1 MYLHI
6 QKLLLLLSVAISTQ
20 ISAQKKISEKLS
32 DENALVINN
41 PPFEWLTPAIKSQ
54 AINDDYHVH
63 VTTNESIKAL
73 TGNWRG
79 AFTIRAGIEVPFNF
93 IIREEGSALKA
104 FLVNGEEHFPTGDLR
119 IVGDS
124 ILIALPLFDN
134 ELAFR
139 IEGNQLT
146 GVLRRQDLRG
156 SVTPVKAKKGL
167 IHRFNETSSSPITD
181 ISGTYDVVFQNSNG
195 KEEKAVGIFKQKNG
209 IVTATFL
216 RVTGDSRFLEGVIED
231 NVIRLSSFI
240 GSSPVL
246 YEGKVDNNGRI
257 QGENI
262 NAKASIPFIA
272 IPNAEASLPDAYSLT
287 RLKEGND
294 RLVFNF
300 KDADGNIVSS
310 EDKKFKGKPF
320 IITIGGTWCP
330 NCMDEAAF
338 LGPWYKANKDRG
350 IEVIGLQ
357 YERQTDS
364 AFVKKVFDRFRKH
377 YGIGYPLAIGGLAD
391 KQVVLTSLPQLEQFL
406 SFPTTIFVD
415 KNGKVKKIHT
425 GFSGPATGKHY
436 DTFIKDFNAEVDAL
450 LK

>member
-6 QKLLLLLSVAISTQ
+6 QKISLLLILIVYTQ
-20 ISAQKKISEKLS
+20 ISAQKIISGKVS
-32 DENALVINN
+32 DESEISLNKKSAN
-41 PPFEWLTPAIKSQ
+41 PFTLAIKNQ
-54 AINDDYHVH
+54 APDQVGYPVKA
-63 VTTNESIKAL
+63 TKTNIGEL

-79 AFTIRAGIEVPFNF
+79 IFTLKPGVEVPFNF
-93 IIREEGSALKA
+93 IVREEGSTLKA
-104 FLVNGEEHFPTGDLR
+104 FLVNGEERFPTGDIR
-119 IVGDS
+119 IVDDS
-124 ILIALPLFDN
+124 IVIALPLFDN
-134 ELAFR
+134 ELAFK
-139 IEGNQLT
+139 IEDNLLT

-156 SVTPVKAKKGL
+156 TATPVKAKKGML
-167 IHRFNETSSSPITD
+167 HRFNEASSSPITD

-262 NAKASIPFIA
+262 NARTSIPFTA
-272 IPNAEASLPDAYSLT
+272 VPNAAASLPDAYALT
-287 RLKEGND
+287 KLKEGND
-294 RLVFNF
+294 HLVFNF
-300 KDADGNIVSS
+300 KDADGNTISS
-310 EDKKFKGKPF
+310 EDKRFKGKPY

-350 IEVIGLQ
+350 IEIIGLQ

-364 AFVKKVFDRFRKH
+364 AFVKKVFDRFRKY
-377 YGIGYPLAIGGLAD
+377 YGIEYSLALGGVAD
-391 KQVVLTSLPQLEQFL
+391 KQVVLASLPQLEQFL

-415 KNGKVKKIHT
+415 KTGKVKKIHT

-436 DTFIKDFNAEVDAL
+436 ATFIQDFNTEVDAL

>member
-1 MYLHI
+1 MRLPRKKNI
-6 QKLLLLLSVAISTQ
+6 LIPLCLVAVFDVSLAT
-20 ISAQKKISEKLS
+20 AQTEHDL
-32 DENALVINN
+32 ALNQQPV
-41 PPFEWLTPAIKSQ
+41 EQLASAIKNQ
-54 AINDDYHVH
+54 APNQVH
-63 VTTNESIKAL
+63 DPMRTTKAVIGEL

-79 AFTIRAGIEVPFNF
+79 VFTLKPGVEVPFNF
-93 IIREEGSALKA
+93 IVREEGSTLKA
-104 FLVNGEEHFPTGDLR
+104 FLVNGEERFPTGDIR

-124 ILIALPLFDN
+124 IVIPFPLFDN
-134 ELAFR
+134 ELAFKVEEN
-139 IEGNQLT
+139 ILT

-156 SVTPVKAKKGL
+156 TATPVKAKKGML
-167 IHRFNETSSSPITD
+167 YRFNEASSSPITD

-262 NAKASIPFIA
+262 NARASIPFIA
-272 IPNAEASLPDAYSLT
+272 VPNPEASLPDAYSLT

-300 KDADGNIVSS
+300 KDADGNTISS
-310 EDKKFKGKPF
+310 EDKRFKGKPF

-338 LGPWYKANKDRG
+338 LGPWYKANRDRG
-350 IEVIGLQ
+350 IEIIGLQ

-364 AFVKKVFDRFRKH
+364 TFVKKVFDRFRKH
-377 YGIGYPLAIGGLAD
+377 YGIEYPLALGGIAD

-436 DTFIKDFNAEVDAL
+436 TTFIKDFNTEVDAL

>member
-1 MYLHI
+1 MKLVRKKSI
-6 QKLLLLLSVAISTQ
+6 LIPFCLVAVSGVSWVTAQTEQKLALNQQPVERFA
-20 ISAQKKISEKLS
+20 SATKNQAPDQVS
-32 DENALVINN
+32 N
-41 PPFEWLTPAIKSQ
+41 PVK
-54 AINDDYHVH
+54 
-63 VTTNESIKAL
+63 TTKTNIGEL
-73 TGNWRG
+73 TGYWRG
-79 AFTIRAGIEVPFNF
+79 VFTLKPGVEVPFNF
-93 IIREEGSALKA
+93 IVREEGSTLKA
-104 FLVNGEEHFPTGDLR
+104 FLVNGEERFPTGDIR
-119 IVGDS
+119 IVDDS
-124 ILIALPLFDN
+124 IVIPLPLFDN
-134 ELAFR
+134 ELAFKV
-139 IEGNQLT
+139 EDNVLT

-156 SVTPVKAKKGL
+156 TVTPVKAKKGMVY
-167 IHRFNETSSSPITD
+167 RFNEASSSPITD

-262 NAKASIPFIA
+262 NARASIPFTA
-272 IPNAEASLPDAYSLT
+272 IPNAAASLPDAYALT

-300 KDADGNIVSS
+300 KDADGNTISS
-310 EDKKFKGKPF
+310 EDKRFKGKPY

-350 IEVIGLQ
+350 IEIIGLQ

-377 YGIGYPLAIGGLAD
+377 YGIEYSLALGGVAD
-391 KQVVLTSLPQLEQFL
+391 KQVVLASLPQLEQFL

-415 KNGKVKKIHT
+415 KTGKVKKIHT

-436 DTFIKDFNAEVDAL
+436 ATFIQDFNTEVDAL